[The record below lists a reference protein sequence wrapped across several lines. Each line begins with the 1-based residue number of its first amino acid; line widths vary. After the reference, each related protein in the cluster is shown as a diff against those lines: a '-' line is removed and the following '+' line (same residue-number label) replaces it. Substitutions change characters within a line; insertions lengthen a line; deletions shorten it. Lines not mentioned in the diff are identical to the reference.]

1 MINKI
6 YELKSIFIGLFLIF
20 FMSSCGERMKE
31 NQDDYGSAGS
41 PNIIWI
47 MSDDHSYQTLSAY
60 DDRYIQTPNM
70 DRIVED
76 GVRFTNSFVGNS
88 LCAPSRATLQTGKH
102 SHNNT
107 VSKIGDTFDGSQ
119 QTFPKLLQGAG
130 YQTALIGK
138 WHLMSE
144 PTGYNHYERLV
155 GQGHYYNTDFIVD
168 GDTTQSHGY
177 VTDVITDKSIE
188 WLESRDKEK
197 PFSLQIHHKAT
208 HREWLPDTSK

>member
-88 LCAPSRATLQTGKH
+88 L
-102 SHNNT
+102 
-107 VSKIGDTFDGSQ
+107 
-119 QTFPKLLQGAG
+119 
-130 YQTALIGK
+130 ALPAVPPCRPASI
-138 WHLMSE
+138 L
-144 PTGYNHYERLV
+144 
-155 GQGHYYNTDFIVD
+155 I
-168 GDTTQSHGY
+168 
-177 VTDVITDKSIE
+177 IT
-188 WLESRDKEK
+188 
-197 PFSLQIHHKAT
+197 P
-208 HREWLPDTSK
+208 